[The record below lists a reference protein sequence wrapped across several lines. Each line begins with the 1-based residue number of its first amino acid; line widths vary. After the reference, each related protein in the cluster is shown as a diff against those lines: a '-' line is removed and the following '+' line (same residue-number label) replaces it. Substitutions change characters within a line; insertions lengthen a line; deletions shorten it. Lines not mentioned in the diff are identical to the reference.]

1 MTLAAGEILIPP
13 KVLIQS
19 GFEHADFSL
28 KAKTE
33 HLSSL
38 TPWIV
43 LQFRDS
49 TAVVRIQNVFAAFH
63 PGRAFGLAEQ
73 TEHEELRKH
82 FCFNNLQDK
91 HIVKICSGSLLS
103 GELGCSLY
111 RVLPS
116 KTS

>member
-1 MTLAAGEILIPP
+1 MTLAAGEVLIPP
-13 KVLIQS
+13 KVLIQG

-28 KAKTE
+28 KAGKE

-49 TAVVRIQNVFAAFH
+49 TALVRIQNVFAAFH

-73 TEHEELRKH
+73 TEHEELCKY
-82 FCFNNLQDK
+82 F
-91 HIVKICSGSLLS
+91 
-103 GELGCSLY
+103 
-111 RVLPS
+111 
-116 KTS
+116 